1 MERTKR
7 WREVRPELP
16 WRRAAAQLAVLLLL
30 ALVLVA
36 RSWAQQLS
44 LQEFGQADG
53 LRNLA
58 VTALAQD
65 GAGFIWTG
73 TENGAYRFDGT
84 RFERIGAEQKLASVS
99 SFAVEGRRVWIAA
112 DGGLWLWHDEHLRRI
127 QPDGPA
133 LDVSGY
139 PQMIA
144 PDGAG
149 GAWVV
154 SNWQLFD
161 LTPTTTGGWHRREV
175 RVERETA
182 GGTGGATITSVI
194 ADGAGEAWFGCGY
207 RICRL
212 HAGRLES
219 WSTDRGVPRDTW
231 HWLLRSSDG
240 SLWARGVRHVLQLS
254 PGATAFVDRSDAH
267 DPVDPNGTYPL
278 VEDAQHRI
286 LGAARDAVSRWNGRT
301 WDRFGMDAGLPAG
314 GRVHALLR
322 DGEGGIWFGMMGAGL
337 LQWRGYGQWENW
349 SMASGLP
356 HAAVW
361 GFVRAGPPERQL
373 LYAAT
378 GAGVASF
385 DVDAARFRPL
395 ADTAG
400 QETLAMASDS
410 RGALWAGTAHGR
422 LLRFAPANKQGARG
436 TAIGLPGAQA
446 VLDIFAQRADD
457 IWINADTGL
466 HHRLPEAPDES
477 PVPLV
482 KSRQNGAEAFYG
494 RCEDRDGAMWFGG
507 DKGITRFA
515 GGRWELLSRSTS
527 AVTVL
532 ACLRDG
538 TLAASSG
545 TDGVHILALAGAALR
560 DRDVTPLELRGR
572 NIVAMQED
580 SRGWLWINTDAGVA
594 VWNRQHWRLLDDSRG
609 LVWNDTSGGALF
621 EDRDRSMWIGT
632 SRGASHLLAPAGL
645 FESFGGQATIRS
657 VARGGRNLDLHRTI
671 ELPWSPDQLE
681 VDLAIP
687 VFHDRSALG
696 MEYRLQGFDDRWTPT
711 VHPEVRFTGLPAGR
725 YRFEARAIDR
735 ELGTPSAAAGFDF
748 EIAPPWWQ
756 SRMAIAIMVAAAL
769 AMAYGLYRWRLRV
782 VTLRAQRLETLVRE
796 RTRELEESRELLRE
810 QATKDGLTH
819 VWNRRALMEIL
830 SREAN
835 RCAREHLPF
844 AVALADID
852 HFKQVNDTHGHPAGD
867 AVLREFAARLSAA
880 IRPYDAVGRYGG
892 EEFVVVMPGL
902 DISQLEH
909 RARLAKIHL
918 SIAAAPMSVGTVTCS
933 FGVAG
938 TNGAAPVDVDAL
950 IATADEALY
959 RAKRNG
965 RNRIE
970 WNDAAP
976 APAPAPAHGVPQSSI

>member
-1 MERTKR
+1 MKRTKR
-7 WREVRPELP
+7 WRVVRRVLAA
-16 WRRAAAQLAVLLLL
+16 WRTVARLAVPFFL
-30 ALVLVA
+30 ALTPLEQP
-36 RSWAQQLS
+36 RAQQLS
-44 LQEFGQADG
+44 LKELGQADG

-65 GAGFIWTG
+65 AGGFIWAG
-73 TENGAYRFDGT
+73 TENGIYRFDGE
-84 RFERIGAEQKLASVS
+84 RFERVGAEEKLGSVNS
-99 SFAVEGRRVWIAA
+99 LAAEGRRVWIAA
-112 DGGLWLWHDEHLRRI
+112 DGGLWLLRDGRLQRI
-127 QPDGPA
+127 QPAGPP
-133 LDVSGY
+133 LDVSGN

-161 LTPTTTGGWHRREV
+161 LTPAAGGGWQQREV
-175 RVERETA
+175 RVESEVPGHSNGVA
-182 GGTGGATITSVI
+182 ITSVI
-194 ADGAGEAWFGCGY
+194 ADGNGDAWLGCGQ

-240 SLWARGVRHVLQLS
+240 SVWARGAKHVLQLK
-254 PGATAFVDRSDAH
+254 PGAAAFADRSDARG
-267 DPVDPNGTYPL
+267 PADPNGTYPL

-286 LGAARDAVSRWNGRT
+286 LGAERDAVVRWNGRA
-301 WDRFGMDAGLPAG
+301 WDRFGMEAGLPAG
-314 GRVHALLR
+314 GRLRALLR
-322 DGEGGIWFGMMGAGL
+322 DREGGIWLGMMGAGV

-349 SMASGLP
+349 SVASGLP
-356 HAAVW
+356 HAVVW
-361 GFVRAGPPERQL
+361 RFARAGPPEHEL

-378 GAGVASF
+378 GAGVASL
-385 DVDAARFRPL
+385 DVGAARFRPL
-395 ADTAG
+395 AGTVN
-400 QETLAMASDS
+400 QETQALGSDAQ
-410 RGALWAGTAHGR
+410 GALWAGTARGR
-422 LLRFAPANKQGARG
+422 LLRFSPAGKEAGRG
-436 TAIGLPGAQA
+436 TPIALPGVESVFD
-446 VLDIFAQRADD
+446 VLVQRAGDV
-457 IWINADTGL
+457 WINTDTGL
-466 HHRLPEAPDES
+466 HHREPGASDVN

-482 KSRQNGAEAFYG
+482 KGRQNGGEAFYG
-494 RCEDRDGAMWFGG
+494 LCEDRDGAVWFAG
-507 DKGITRFA
+507 DKGVTRFA
-515 GGRWELLSRSTS
+515 SGRWELLFHSAR

-532 ACLRDG
+532 ACLHDG
-538 TLAASSG
+538 TLAASDG
-545 TDGVHILALAGAALR
+545 TDGVRILTLAGEALR
-560 DRDVTPLELRGR
+560 DLDVTPPELLGR

-594 VWNRQHWRLLDDSRG
+594 VWNRQHWRLLDDNRG
-609 LVWNDTSGGALF
+609 LVWNDSSGEALF

-632 SRGASHLLAPAGL
+632 SRGASHILAPGSL
-645 FESFGGQATIRS
+645 FEPLGGQVTVRS
-657 VARGGRNLDLHRTI
+657 VAWGDRNLDLDRAI
-671 ELPWSPDQLE
+671 ELPWSPNQLE
-681 VDLAIP
+681 IDLAMP
-687 VFHDRSALG
+687 VFRDRSALT
-696 MEYRLQGFDDRWTPT
+696 MEYRLLGFDGLWKPT

-725 YRFEARAIDR
+725 YRFEARAMDR

-748 EIAPPWWQ
+748 EIDPPWWQ
-756 SRMAIAIMVAAAL
+756 SRMAIAVMVAAASAL
-769 AMAYGLYRWRLRV
+769 AFALYRWRLRI
-782 VTLRAQRLETLVRE
+782 VTLRARHLETQVRE

-830 SREAN
+830 AREAN

-844 AVALADID
+844 ALALADID

-867 AVLREFAARLSAA
+867 AVLCEFAARLSAA

-902 DISQLEH
+902 DISQVEH
-909 RARLAKIHL
+909 RTRLAEIHL
-918 SIAAAPMSVGTVTCS
+918 SIAGAPMSIGTVTCS

-938 TNGAAPVDVDAL
+938 TNGTGPVDVDAL
-950 IATADEALY
+950 IAAADEALY

-970 WNDAAP
+970 WNGFGPARAP
-976 APAPAPAHGVPQSSI
+976 GAPPSSS